1 MAFCITEHFSLFH
14 SSSLVYLHH
23 PHATPHYPILCL
35 SAGFHSRVCM
45 AHPWPAGSN
54 GLQMDLLCWWNV
66 DLFCLGDNV
75 DVFFFPCAIWSI
87 IFRWWCWYYIDKEQ
101 VFCCLSKEPLCN
113 QATEK
118 KVQFTITEITVFST
132 ISVIKSQEQKCRMLG
147 VSNRLREC
155 VRLSASEAI
164 WKVLALNAKGSVPC
178 RPLRFRSGPL
188 LLCTGAVGE
197 EESESRAQTWNRT
210 AVVVCR
216 GKLLQ
221 MVRKVKNKL
230 PYGW

>member
-118 KVQFTITEITVFST
+118 K
-132 ISVIKSQEQKCRMLG
+132 C
-147 VSNRLREC
+147 
-155 VRLSASEAI
+155 AI
-164 WKVLALNAKGSVPC
+164 HHYWDNSFQHHQ
-178 RPLRFRSGPL
+178 RDQI
-188 LLCTGAVGE
+188 TGAEMQNVGSFKQTARMCPSVSVWSDLKGFSSQCQGE
-197 EESESRAQTWNRT
+197 CAVSAFAVQKWAASIVHGSR
-210 AVVVCR
+210 R
-216 GKLLQ
+216 GGGEWEPSADMKQDSCGCL
-221 MVRKVKNKL
+221 
-230 PYGW
+230 